1 MLSYAL
7 LFSVVG
13 MIAAV
18 LHLAGVAAMVVQ
30 ISWVLY
36 LIGIALVAI
45 HVVRG
50 RTARV
55 SSVGLSD

>member
-7 LFSVVG
+7 LFGVVG

-45 HVVRG
+45 HVIRG

-55 SSVGLSD
+55 AGVGL

>member
-1 MLSYAL
+1 MLSYTL
-7 LFSVVG
+7 LFSVLG

-36 LIGIALVAI
+36 LIGIAFVVI
-45 HVVRG
+45 HVIRG

-55 SSVGLSD
+55 TRVGL